1 MSTTT
6 PPHLSPSHTSP
17 SGKAEAFPAA
27 SDMPPAAPPRRARVM
42 LVDDHAIMRQGLAA
56 LIGSQP
62 DMQVC
67 GEADG
72 VREALAAVRDAAPDV
87 AVVDIA
93 IKGGDGL
100 ELIREL
106 GTKAPNVRCLVLSM
120 HDEAVYAER
129 ALRAGARGYVRK
141 DEVAE
146 GLMVAIRRVLA
157 GEVHV
162 SPRVTACAMS
172 RGGGRAGEASP
183 VGRLSDRE
191 LQVLRC
197 VGRGLSTREAA
208 EELFI
213 SVKTVETHREHLKE
227 KLNLSGSGELL
238 RYAIEFCRV
247 GG

>member
-1 MSTTT
+1 
-6 PPHLSPSHTSP
+6 
-17 SGKAEAFPAA
+17 
-27 SDMPPAAPPRRARVM
+27 
-42 LVDDHAIMRQGLAA
+42 
-56 LIGSQP
+56 
-62 DMQVC
+62 
-67 GEADG
+67 
-72 VREALAAVRDAAPDV
+72 
-87 AVVDIA
+87 
-93 IKGGDGL
+93 
-100 ELIREL
+100 
-106 GTKAPNVRCLVLSM
+106 LVLSM

-141 DEVAE
+141 VEVAE

-162 SPRVTACAMS
+162 SPQVTASVMN
-172 RGGGRAGEASP
+172 RVGGRAGDESP

-197 VGRGLSTREAA
+197 IGRGLSSREVA

-227 KLNLSGSGELL
+227 KLKLSGSGELL